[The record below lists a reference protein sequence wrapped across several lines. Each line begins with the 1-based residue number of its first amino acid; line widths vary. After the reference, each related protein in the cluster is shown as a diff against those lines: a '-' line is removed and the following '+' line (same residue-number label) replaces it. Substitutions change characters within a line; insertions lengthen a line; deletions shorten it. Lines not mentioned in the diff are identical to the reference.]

1 MIATQV
7 VRVELPAAFEFKA
20 GQYCELRIP
29 AISESAWKPFTIAS
43 SPLDRKLTFYIKD
56 AGNGGWTTQLCKL
69 YQEIG
74 SSPSF
79 ERTIQPSRFARLLG
93 QKATKE
99 PFEIHVRGP
108 YGAPAQCVDQFEHVV
123 LVAGGI
129 GATPMISA
137 VRNLVMTEMQRESI
151 DGLPEK
157 KGVYASNPECFAR
170 DIMDMQHLLEPRFI
184 EPDCYRSF
192 SRLYA
197 ELNLI
202 PFLQS
207 NLHAPGRERRQYRNF
222 TASGDN
228 PPRLSLS

>member
-1 MIATQV
+1 MHHYLSNATHTPFLRCLCGASHMTMVAQV

-56 AGNGGWTTQLCKL
+56 AGNGGWTTQLCKM

-79 ERTIQPSRFARLLG
+79 ERTIQPSRFGRLLG
-93 QKATKE
+93 WKATKE

-137 VRNLVMTEMQRESI
+137 VRNLVMTEMQRESV
-151 DGLPEK
+151 DGLPER
-157 KGVYASNPECFAR
+157 KGVYASNPECFAQ
-170 DIMDMQHLLEPRFI
+170 DVMDMQHLLEPRFI
-184 EPDCYRSF
+184 VPM
-192 SRLYA
+192 A
-197 ELNLI
+197 IELV
-202 PFLQS
+202 PPPYPVSPGFFVFFFLF
-207 NLHAPGRERRQYRNF
+207 PV
-222 TASGDN
+222 
-228 PPRLSLS
+228 